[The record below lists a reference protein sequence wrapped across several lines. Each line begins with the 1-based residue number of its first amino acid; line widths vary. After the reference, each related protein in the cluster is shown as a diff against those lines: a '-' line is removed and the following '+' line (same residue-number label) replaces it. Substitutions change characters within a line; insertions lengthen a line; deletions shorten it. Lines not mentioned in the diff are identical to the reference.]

1 MNLKRRV
8 EELEEKTGGDEIER
22 SLLIITLPDWERDFE
37 NNLKGLEGALKE
49 KMRAPGKK
57 FEKSSAPR
65 RIIVRCSSVDRSD
78 GKDHE
83 EELERERALCD
94 EAERQWEIKIKQELI
109 RRGYK
114 AEDIEELLSR

>member
-1 MNLKRRV
+1 VNLKRRV
-8 EELEEKTGGDEIER
+8 EELEEKTGGDEIKR
-22 SLLIITLPDWERDFE
+22 PLLIITLPDWEEGFE
-37 NNLKGLEGALKE
+37 RNLKDLEGALKE
-49 KMRAPGKK
+49 KMKAPWKK

-65 RIIVRCSSVDRSD
+65 RIIIRCSSADLSD

-94 EAERQWEIKIKQELI
+94 EAYRQWEIKTKEELI

>member
-1 MNLKRRV
+1 MSLKRKV
-8 EELEEKTGGDEIER
+8 EELEEKVGGDEIEKP
-22 SLLIITLPDWERDFE
+22 LLIITLPDWEEGFE
-37 NNLKGLEGALKE
+37 RNLKGLEGALKE
-49 KMRAPGKK
+49 KMKAPGKK

-65 RIIVRCSSVDRSD
+65 RIIIHCSSVDRSD
-78 GKDHE
+78 GKDHK

-94 EAERQWEIKIKQELI
+94 EAYRQWEIKIKQELI